1 MGRVEDRGI
10 FELSTYLK
18 AKRRQNNMTQ
28 TELANRTGLT
38 SAYISQIEN
47 GKRKKPSPAVIKKL
61 AKILSIPN
69 IEVMR
74 LLEFIAEETDESRNV
89 QEPTKNL
96 QLFDITGLSE
106 KDVEH
111 IQEQIDLLKI
121 RAERKKTKSD

>member
-1 MGRVEDRGI
+1 ME
-10 FELSTYLK
+10 K
-18 AKRRQNNMTQ
+18 
-28 TELANRTGLT
+28 
-38 SAYISQIEN
+38 
-47 GKRKKPSPAVIKKL
+47 KKPSPAVIKKL

-106 KDVEH
+106 KMLS
-111 IQEQIDLLKI
+111 IS
-121 RAERKKTKSD
+121 RNKSIF